1 MQYQYFISHCEFFP
15 MYFKMNLKQSMCNC
29 TVHVQCFQQSAL
41 RRSKTQSNG
50 SYLSSS
56 RLGNYLFKQK
66 TKQTDKRKKKQVVSI
81 LQKNFPSFWPFC
93 GGLFKPHFT
102 IDKLLS
108 QCLGT
113 NIQVLHQ
120 EGMMTQASFWHK
132 GEQQQYLRVQFVDRK
147 RMRKGMLLK
156 FDSVFF
162 IPINLICF
170 FSI

>member
-1 MQYQYFISHCEFFP
+1 MYQYLISHYEFFP

-56 RLGNYLFKQK
+56 RLGNYFFKQK
-66 TKQTDKRKKKQVVSI
+66 TKQTDKRKKTSCFDFGKEFPQFLAI
-81 LQKNFPSFWPFC
+81 LW
-93 GGLFKPHFT
+93 GLFKPHFT

-113 NIQVLHQ
+113 NIQVLGGNDDLGLILAQ
-120 EGMMTQASFWHK
+120 GGIVVVLEGTICRQKKDEEGNA
-132 GEQQQYLRVQFVDRK
+132 
-147 RMRKGMLLK
+147 LK
-156 FDSVFF
+156 VRFRLFYSH
-162 IPINLICF
+162 
-170 FSI
+170 

>member
-1 MQYQYFISHCEFFP
+1 MYQYFISYCEFFP

-56 RLGNYLFKQK
+56 HLGNYFFKQK
-66 TKQTDKRKKKQVVSI
+66 TKQTVKRKKTTCFDFAKE
-81 LQKNFPSFWPFC
+81 FPQFWPFW
-93 GGLFKPHFT
+93 GLFKPHFT

-113 NIQVLHQ
+113 FRQ
-120 EGMMTQASFWHK
+120 GMMTQASILAHEGIVLESTICRQK
-132 GEQQQYLRVQFVDRK
+132 EK
-147 RMRKGMLLK
+147 EEEEGMLPLK
-156 FDSVFF
+156 FGSVF
-162 IPINLICF
+162 P
-170 FSI
+170 

>member
-1 MQYQYFISHCEFFP
+1 MYQYFISHCEFFP

-56 RLGNYLFKQK
+56 RLGNYFFKQK

-113 NIQVLHQ
+113 NIQVLLGGNDDLGLILAQ
-120 EGMMTQASFWHK
+120 GGIVVVLESTICRQKKDEEGNA
-132 GEQQQYLRVQFVDRK
+132 
-147 RMRKGMLLK
+147 LK
-156 FDSVFF
+156 VRFRLFYSH
-162 IPINLICF
+162 
-170 FSI
+170 

>member
-1 MQYQYFISHCEFFP
+1 MYQYFISHCEFFP

-56 RLGNYLFKQK
+56 RLGNYFFKQK
-66 TKQTDKRKKKQVVSI
+66 TKQTVKRKKNKLFRFCKRIFLVFGYFVGGYLNPISRSI
-81 LQKNFPSFWPFC
+81 SCFPNVQERTFRYY
-93 GGLFKPHFT
+93 
-102 IDKLLS
+102 
-108 QCLGT
+108 
-113 NIQVLHQ
+113 Q

>member
-1 MQYQYFISHCEFFP
+1 MYQYFISHCEFFP

-56 RLGNYLFKQK
+56 RLGNYFFKQK
-66 TKQTDKRKKKQVVSI
+66 TKQTVKRKKKQVVSI
-81 LQKNFPSFWPFC
+81 LQKNFPSFWLFC

-113 NIQVLHQ
+113 NTQVLGGNDDLGLILAQ
-120 EGMMTQASFWHK
+120 GGIVVVLESTICRQKKDEEGNA
-132 GEQQQYLRVQFVDRK
+132 
-147 RMRKGMLLK
+147 LK
-156 FDSVFF
+156 VRFRLFYSH
-162 IPINLICF
+162 
-170 FSI
+170 